1 MLSYGYLWQI
11 LCDNDPSVMTA
22 SLCALFDLISGEID
36 AYKNLT
42 SSFVS
47 ILKQVVE
54 HRLPKPYNYHGAPAP
69 FIQVCSYK
77 SVLTL
82 LPTTLK
88 LWLSSTSIIFIADKI
103 TENSGLTWS
112 WGQENE

>member
-1 MLSYGYLWQI
+1 
-11 LCDNDPSVMTA
+11 MTA
-22 SLCALFDLISGEID
+22 SLCALFDLISGDID

-54 HRLPKPYNYHGAPAP
+54 HRLPKPYNYHSAPAP
-69 FIQVCSYK
+69 FIQVCFCK
-77 SVLTL
+77 SVLML

-88 LWLSSTSIIFIADKI
+88 FWLSSMSISFIADKI
-103 TENSGLTWS
+103 AENSGFTWS